1 MRIPALAA
9 LLLALALMAGACSGD
24 TAITI
29 PGGTLEAAGTT
40 AVPPAPSTTPQAT
53 TSPSGDPAVTTA
65 PPGAGPNPLANGLDD
80 PYFPGLGNSG
90 YDVDHYLID
99 LTVDPE
105 ANHISGTTTV
115 EATATAAGDSFTL
128 DFVGL
133 SIASVTVDGES
144 VPYRREGATGE
155 ELRIDEDLVAGE
167 AFSVAVTYSG
177 TPITDITPEIGFP
190 SGWLTNAEGTFVA
203 AEPAAARTW
212 FPGNDH
218 PSDKA
223 TYTFRVTVSDGM
235 TAVANGTLTDTTEAS
250 GSRTFTWEMADP
262 MATYLATVVVAPLQ
276 RVEHPPVYGIV
287 LRDYVPPAMVEDIP
301 ESFTKT
307 GEMIEVF
314 SGLFGPY
321 PFDRYGHVVVS
332 GFPGALE
339 TQTMTLF
346 GQAWIHS
353 PFTEFVVAHELAHQ
367 WFGDSVSPATWRDIW
382 LNEGFATYAELLWVE
397 HLYGAVAMQADAAS
411 RYDDLE
417 RAPHALAGDPGTDA
431 LFGISVYQRGGLTL
445 HALRAEVGDETFFE
459 ILRTWAQRYALAV
472 ASTEDFISLSE
483 ELSDTDLGFLFDAWL
498 FSAELP
504 PLPTL

>member
-1 MRIPALAA
+1 MRIPAQPA
-9 LLLALALMAGACSGD
+9 LLLALTLFAGACSGGP
-24 TAITI
+24 TLTT
-29 PGGTLEAAGTT
+29 PGVTPETTGATTTL
-40 AVPPAPSTTPQAT
+40 PAPSTTTP
-53 TSPSGDPAVTTA
+53 PSGDPAGATV
-65 PPGAGPNPLANGLDD
+65 PPGTELGALPSGLDD
-80 PYFPGLGNSG
+80 PYFPGLGNGG

-99 LTVDPE
+99 LAVDPA
-105 ANHISGTTTV
+105 ANRISGTTTV
-115 EATATAAGDSFTL
+115 EATATASGHSFTL

-133 SIASVTVDGES
+133 SIESVTVDGDPA
-144 VPYRREGATGE
+144 PYLREGEEGE
-155 ELRIDEDLVAGE
+155 ELQIEAALAAGE

-177 TPITDITPEIGFP
+177 TPITDITPGIGFP

-223 TYTFRVTVSDGM
+223 AYTFRVTVPAGM
-235 TAVANGTLTDTTEAS
+235 TAVANGTLTGVNQGDGVE
-250 GSRTFTWEMADP
+250 TFVWEMTDP
-262 MATYLATVVVAPLQ
+262 MATYLATVVIAPLE
-276 RVEHPPVYGIV
+276 RVEHPPVDGIV
-287 LRDYVPPAMVEDIP
+287 LRDYLPPAMVEDIP

-314 SGLFGPY
+314 SELFGPY

-332 GFPGALE
+332 GFPAALE
-339 TQTMTLF
+339 TQTMTVF
-346 GQAWIHS
+346 GDAWIDS

-397 HLYGAVAMQADAAS
+397 HLYGPVAMQADAAS
-411 RYDDLE
+411 RYDDLSHT
-417 RAPHALAGDPGTDA
+417 PHALTGDPRPEA

-445 HALRAEVGDETFFE
+445 HALRAEVGDEVFFE
-459 ILRTWAQRYALAV
+459 ILRTWAERFKHGT

-483 ELSDTDLGFLFDAWL
+483 ELSESDLGSLFDAWL

>member
-1 MRIPALAA
+1 MRIPALPA
-9 LLLALALMAGACSGD
+9 LLLTLALTAGACSGD
-24 TAITI
+24 SAPTT
-29 PGGTLEAAGTT
+29 PVGTLEPAGTTAAPPDPSTTYPPSDAAGTT
-40 AVPPAPSTTPQAT
+40 APPAT
-53 TSPSGDPAVTTA
+53 G
-65 PPGAGPNPLANGLDD
+65 PGPLASGLGD

-115 EATATAAGDSFTL
+115 EATATATGDSFTL
-128 DFVGL
+128 DFIGL
-133 SIASVTVDGES
+133 SIESVTVDGEPAS
-144 VPYRREGATGE
+144 YLREGPEGG
-155 ELRIDEDLVAGE
+155 ELRIDEVLVAGE

-177 TPITDITPEIGFP
+177 TPITGVTPEVGFP
-190 SGWLTNAEGTFVA
+190 SGWFTNAEGTFVA
-203 AEPAAARTW
+203 AEPAAAHTW

-218 PSDKA
+218 PTDKA
-223 TYTFRVTVSDGM
+223 AYTFRVTVPDGM
-235 TAVANGTLTDTTEAS
+235 TAVANGAITGITEGA
-250 GSRTFTWEMADP
+250 GVKTFTWEMTDP
-262 MATYLATVVVAPLQ
+262 MATYLATIVIAPLQ
-276 RVEHPPVYGIV
+276 RIEHPPVDGIV
-287 LRDYVPPAMVEDIP
+287 LRDYVPPGMVEDIP
-301 ESFTKT
+301 DSFTKT

-321 PFDRYGHVVVS
+321 PFDRYGHVVLS

-346 GQAWIHS
+346 GQAWIDS

-397 HLYGAVAMQADAAS
+397 HLYGQVAMQADAAS

-417 RAPHALAGDPGTDA
+417 RTPHALAGDPRPDS

-445 HALRAEVGDETFFE
+445 HALRAEVGDDVFFE
-459 ILRTWAQRYALAV
+459 ILRTWTGRFEFATAG
-472 ASTEDFISLSE
+472 TEDFISLSE
-483 ELSDTDLGFLFDAWL
+483 ELSGSDLGSLFDAWL

-504 PLPTL
+504 PLPSL